1 MSSIP
6 PTPNNPRH
14 TDDHLIDAELR
25 QITGL
30 LDTLAARDAQGLSPQ
45 ANDRIARAAAQ
56 QARAASQTGSPALRL
71 TEFEAKV
78 ARHQMHRVTMPRRY
92 AAAAMIAITC
102 GLGALAWMN
111 YANRGTTNTP
121 GLNGSTLAG
130 NADRTNQTAG
140 ATENPAAS
148 EFASMLSA
156 VAWLDDSSSEL
167 ASLNTDAESLYE
179 SIKSDPLS
187 VPGVSGGLGGAAGS
201 M

>member
-1 MSSIP
+1 MNSTP

-25 QITGL
+25 QVNGL
-30 LDTLAARDAQGLSPQ
+30 LETLAARDAQGLSPQ
-45 ANDRIARAAAQ
+45 ALDRIARAGAQ
-56 QARAASQTGSPALRL
+56 EARASSQGDSPALRL

-111 YANRGTTNTP
+111 YANRSTTNTP
-121 GLNGSTLAG
+121 GSGGTSVASGSEQS
-130 NADRTNQTAG
+130 NQAV
-140 ATENPAAS
+140 ASTENAAAS
-148 EFASMLSA
+148 EIASMLSA

-167 ASLNTDAESLYE
+167 ASLNTDADSLFE
-179 SIKSDPLS
+179 SIKGDPLS
-187 VPGVSGGLGGAAGS
+187 VPEVSGGIGGGTGS

>member
-1 MSSIP
+1 MNP
-6 PTPNNPRH
+6 NNPTPNTPRH
-14 TDDHLIDAELR
+14 SDDHLVDSELR

-45 ANDRIARAAAQ
+45 ALDRIARAGAQ
-56 QARAASQTGSPALRL
+56 QARAASQTGAPALRL

-78 ARHQMHRVTMPRRY
+78 ARHQMHRVNMPRRY

-111 YANRGTTNTP
+111 YANRGATNTP
-121 GLNGSTLAG
+121 GVNG
-130 NADRTNQTAG
+130 TNIATKDPQTNPTVTP
-140 ATENPAAS
+140 TENAAAN

-167 ASLNTDAESLYE
+167 ASLNTDAESLSE

-187 VPGVSGGLGGAAGS
+187 VPEVSGGIGGAAGS

>member
-1 MSSIP
+1 MNPHNTP
-6 PTPNNPRH
+6 PNTPRH
-14 TDDHLIDAELR
+14 SDDHLIDAELR
-25 QITGL
+25 QMNSL
-30 LDTLAARDAQGLSPQ
+30 LETLAASDAKGLSPQ
-45 ANDRIARAAAQ
+45 ALDRIARASAAQ
-56 QARAASQTGSPALRL
+56 ARTTSQTGAPMLRL

-111 YANRGTTNTP
+111 YANRGSTNPSSISPSTIATNT
-121 GLNGSTLAG
+121 TQ
-130 NADRTNQTAG
+130 TNQTG
-140 ATENPAAS
+140 APSEIAAAS

-167 ASLNTDAESLYE
+167 ASLNTDAESLSE
-179 SIKSDPLS
+179 SIKGDPLS
-187 VPGVSGGLGGAAGS
+187 VPEVSGGVGGAAGS